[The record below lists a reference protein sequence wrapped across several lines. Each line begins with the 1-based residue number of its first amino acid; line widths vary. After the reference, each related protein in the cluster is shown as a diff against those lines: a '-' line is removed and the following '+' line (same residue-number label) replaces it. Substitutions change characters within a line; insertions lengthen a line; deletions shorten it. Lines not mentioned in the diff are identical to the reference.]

1 MSAAA
6 MSSAKH
12 KKSGGTSMDRGQRVT
27 NRQGLNINRHRMPPI
42 WDVLTSHDKA
52 VKHLNAAADD
62 AGERCGQNSEQIGE
76 LAAIVSGIQKQVDAV
91 KQKSDCT
98 KAMEDRVDELVLAV
112 EKLETRLKTI
122 SLKPVTKGGGKA
134 SKN

>member
-1 MSAAA
+1 
-6 MSSAKH
+6 MSSAKQ
-12 KKSGGTSMDRGQRVT
+12 KKSGGTSTGRGQRVT
-27 NRQGLNINRHRMPPI
+27 NRQGANVNRHRVPPI
-42 WDVLTSHDKA
+42 WEVLTSHDKE
-52 VKHLNAAADD
+52 VKRLNTAAGDV
-62 AGERCGQNSEQIGE
+62 GERCGQNSEQIGE
-76 LAAIVSGIQKQVDAV
+76 LAVIVSGIQKQVDAV

-112 EKLETRLKTI
+112 DKLETRLKTI

>member
-1 MSAAA
+1 
-6 MSSAKH
+6 
-12 KKSGGTSMDRGQRVT
+12 MDRGQRVA
-27 NRQGLNINRHRMPPI
+27 NRQGSNMNRHRMPPI

-76 LAAIVSGIQKQVDAV
+76 LAVIVSGIQEQVDAV

-98 KAMEDRVDELVLAV
+98 KAMKDRVDELVLAV
-112 EKLETRLKTI
+112 EKLETMLKTV
-122 SLKPVTKGGGKA
+122 SLKPVIKGGGKA